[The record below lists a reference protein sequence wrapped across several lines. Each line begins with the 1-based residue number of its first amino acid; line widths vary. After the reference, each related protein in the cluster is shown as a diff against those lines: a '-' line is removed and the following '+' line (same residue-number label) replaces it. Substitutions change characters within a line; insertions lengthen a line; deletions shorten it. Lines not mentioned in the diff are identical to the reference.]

1 MTVRPDWDI
10 LVTDGPWT
18 RGLHHITRPG
28 SRNNDKW
35 EDESKVGHRSQSV
48 TTVTYLLPGSPTSLV
63 AMLSNSKIMF
73 EMKKL

>member
-48 TTVTYLLPGSPTSLV
+48 TTVTSLLPV
-63 AMLSNSKIMF
+63 
-73 EMKKL
+73 